1 MAAFS
6 YSGDVWIYSLRSGSY
21 HDQYQD
27 ALRTLRALK
36 RVKSEPEQKGKKES
50 NVSLLDR
57 MCSIKE
63 IEL

>member
-6 YSGDVWIYSLRSGSY
+6 YENRTWIYSGELSWDTVFEQVLR
-21 HDQYQD
+21 
-27 ALRTLRALK
+27 LK
-36 RVKSEPEQKGKKES
+36 QEAEINKLKQKGKKES